1 MVMVNKL
8 LRQHYGG
15 RPLPLSVAKL
25 KAQMNAML
33 RTLQLPGGQWD
44 AGLLLTTDKH
54 IQSLNRKHRN
64 KDKPT
69 DILSFPNYKVKV
81 QGQLPHMCVE
91 SGRYLGDMFISL
103 PYVEAFCVENGAM
116 NVHEFDLTGVWCAE
130 TTLEERMP
138 ILVAHGLVHLMGYDH
153 ETDEDF
159 AVMSEVEDALLENY
173 VRHLP
178 PHYRKERP
186 RDSID
191 TE

>member
-1 MVMVNKL
+1 MVNKL

-81 QGQLPHMCVE
+81 QGQLPHMRSE

-103 PYVEAFCVENGAM
+103 PYVEAFCVEN
-116 NVHEFDLTGVWCAE
+116 E
-130 TTLEERMP
+130 TTLDERMP